1 MLITGLFILIR
12 PTTHWN
18 QSTCFTIPRKKKN
31 HVKLIEKQERNVKT
45 QGLKYIFT
53 QEKKRKHQNSKHVV
67 SQCYLFFIFLFCVLF
82 VGCLIGW
89 WTMQEKTPTQAV
101 LTQTRAHPTSSG
113 HAPTHQHHLQPLRTN
128 LGRYFGS
135 LWGNLERLITSNS
148 TPLSGLYS
156 TRCQLGMHRAFLPV
170 PNFGSFFHL
179 LLL

>member
-1 MLITGLFILIR
+1 MFNLSKSKNGMLKPKDKNTFLL
-12 PTTHWN
+12 
-18 QSTCFTIPRKKKN
+18 KK
-31 HVKLIEKQERNVKT
+31 
-45 QGLKYIFT
+45 
-53 QEKKRKHQNSKHVV
+53 KKRKHQNSKHVV

>member
-18 QSTCFTIPRKKKN
+18 QSTCFTIPRKKKVMLN
-31 HVKLIEKQERNVKT
+31 LSKSKN
-45 QGLKYIFT
+45 GMLKPKDKNTFLL
-53 QEKKRKHQNSKHVV
+53 KKRKTPELKT
-67 SQCYLFFIFLFCVLF
+67 CGFTMLFVFYFPIFCVLF

-101 LTQTRAHPTSSG
+101 LTRTRAHPTSSG

-148 TPLSGLYS
+148 TPLSSLYS